1 MSFVGTHLAMLALLS
16 ASSGLLA
23 GQPRLSQPRV
33 TTRHSSVVAA
43 SDNFY
48 DFSARALVTGTDVP
62 LSDFKG
68 KVSLVVNVASA

>member
-1 MSFVGTHLAMLALLS
+1 MLALLT

-23 GQPRLSQPRV
+23 QPRVSQPRV
-33 TTRHSSVVAA
+33 ITRHSSVVAA
-43 SDNFY
+43 SEKFY

-62 LSDFKG
+62 LSDFAG